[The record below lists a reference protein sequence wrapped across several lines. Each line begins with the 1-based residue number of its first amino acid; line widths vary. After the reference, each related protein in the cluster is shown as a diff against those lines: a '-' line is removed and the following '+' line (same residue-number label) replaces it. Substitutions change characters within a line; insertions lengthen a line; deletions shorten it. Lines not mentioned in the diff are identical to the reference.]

1 MSNQGKEEN
10 KNLEE
15 IEVTDRVE
23 RTNKAEVTDRVEK
36 VEKPEKSGVGDEKK
50 SPKTAA
56 ALAAEFFIKVAI
68 TALVVIIL
76 CTFVIGIHVNHS
88 NSNYPMIKD
97 GDLCVTFKI
106 QNELEKRL

>member
-1 MSNQGKEEN
+1 MRDQGKEET

-15 IEVTDRVE
+15 IEVTDRVK
-23 RTNKAEVTDRVEK
+23 RTNKADVTDRVEEVK
-36 VEKPEKSGVGDEKK
+36 KTEKSGVGDKKK

-88 NSNYPMIKD
+88 F
-97 GDLCVTFKI
+97 VFKS
-106 QNELEKRL
+106 EKHKTKLPKNTK